1 MKQLLGWSTNHD
13 GTDSVSDRCATW
25 MHHQNQGTGTT
36 VKPKGF
42 RKAECR
48 LNKQHHDSKSPRKR
62 YFETLFRNARKTL
75 EKR

>member
-48 LNKQHHDSKSPRKR
+48 LNKHSIMIPKAHANAISKR
-62 YFETLFRNARKTL
+62 YFETL

>member
-1 MKQLLGWSTNHD
+1 
-13 GTDSVSDRCATW
+13 

-48 LNKQHHDSKSPRKR
+48 LNKHSIMIPKAHANAISKR
-62 YFETLFRNARKTL
+62 YFETL